1 MMVVRILAVV
11 ISCLLLFSCAR
22 EETPVAVDLSKR
34 TDISVRKVANVISYA
49 YLPQYAHRTSFERHH
64 PLIEYLKKETGLPI
78 EQVFPDTFDEHMRLV
93 GQGKIDISFS
103 NPVAYVEMAQ
113 RFGAKAFART
123 VEPDGKAEFRGQII
137 CRKDNGSIRTIEDCR
152 GKRWI
157 AVDASSAGGYMFALG
172 HFHDYGIRKE
182 DFAEIAFAQGPGG
195 KSEKVVLSVYAG
207 KYDIGSVREGTLA
220 VVADKIDVGE
230 IRVIAHTRWYPGWV
244 YAARKDLDPQV
255 VEKIKAALLKLDRNN
270 QEHRQIFESAK
281 INAVIPS
288 HDGEFN
294 SIRDLLKKVGIGED
308 G

>member
-1 MMVVRILAVV
+1 MLLVI
-11 ISCLLLFSCAR
+11 ISCLLLLSCAR

-34 TDISVRKVANVISYA
+34 ADISVRKGANVISYA

-137 CRKDNGSIRTIEDCR
+137 CRKDNESIRTIEDCR

-294 SIRDLLKKVGIGED
+294 SIRDLLKKVGISEG